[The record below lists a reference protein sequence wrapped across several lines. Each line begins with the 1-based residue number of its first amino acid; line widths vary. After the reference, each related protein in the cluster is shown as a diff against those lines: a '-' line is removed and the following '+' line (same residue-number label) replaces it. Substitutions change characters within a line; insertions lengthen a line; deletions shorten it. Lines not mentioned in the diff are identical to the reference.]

1 MSDESKVFKK
11 IFRNNEKIRQLQQQ
25 NAELE
30 ESLNKENND
39 FQQWVGKVVT
49 IRGDLAMSL
58 SYKMFAFYGEI
69 KSGKISNGQAIVTFK
84 FITIFKQSDYTSYCH
99 NEFGICTVYNYTLAW
114 KYDEYFQVEEIDDS
128 VFDKAFERAS
138 TISTLD
144 IIRLIKKSKNTNV
157 KEGCSDCKYASDGI
171 CTSEECVRTK

>member
-1 MSDESKVFKK
+1 MNDESKVFKK
-11 IFRNNEKIRQLQQQ
+11 IFKNNEKIRQLQKQ
-25 NAELE
+25 NVELE

-39 FQQWVGKVVT
+39 FQQWAGKVVT

-69 KSGKISNGQAIVTFK
+69 KSGKISNGQAVVTFK
-84 FITIFKQSDYTSYCH
+84 FITIFKQSDYTPYCH
-99 NEFGICTVYNYTLAW
+99 SEFGIFTEYNHILAW
-114 KYDEYFQVEEIDDS
+114 KYDECFQVEEIDGS

-144 IIRLIKKSKNTNV
+144 IKCLIEESKNDAN
-157 KEGCSDCKYASDGI
+157 K
-171 CTSEECVRTK
+171 